1 MAQPCT
7 RPLLNNLAKN
17 LWSRYRGK
25 RAGRSTKTKEAN
37 RTYKITQVN
46 PRPKDHSKAKINSR
60 GHDPSNCISITTKLQ
75 FTSVP
80 EPQARNFVPSLFL
93 SNVMSLAPKIDE
105 VSHVVQNANY
115 DLVCITESWLRQHIP
130 DSVIA
135 INGYN
140 IIRRDRKEATH
151 GGVCMYIKESI
162 PFSVLDFSEVDENPV
177 FDFEVLWAKLRPTR
191 LPRGFSSIISG
202 VIYHPPSAP
211 DSKMQD
217 YLLNCLTSIESQ
229 HPNSG
234 ILLVGD
240 LNHLNETTLKS
251 NFNLNQIVHF
261 PTRGKSFL
269 GATSEYPATHLHVI
283 E

>member
-1 MAQPCT
+1 
-7 RPLLNNLAKN
+7 
-17 LWSRYRGK
+17 
-25 RAGRSTKTKEAN
+25 
-37 RTYKITQVN
+37 
-46 PRPKDHSKAKINSR
+46 
-60 GHDPSNCISITTKLQ
+60 
-75 FTSVP
+75 
-80 EPQARNFVPSLFL
+80 
-93 SNVMSLAPKIDE
+93 
-105 VSHVVQNANY
+105 
-115 DLVCITESWLRQHIP
+115 
-130 DSVIA
+130 
-135 INGYN
+135 
-140 IIRRDRKEATH
+140 
-151 GGVCMYIKESI
+151 MYIKESI

-251 NFNLNQIVHF
+251 NFNLKQIVHF

-269 GATSEYPATHLHVI
+269 DRILTNMKEFYDKAIERPKVGLSDHSSVEIIMIIHVVVKISSRLYPY
-283 E
+283 

>member
-1 MAQPCT
+1 
-7 RPLLNNLAKN
+7 
-17 LWSRYRGK
+17 
-25 RAGRSTKTKEAN
+25 
-37 RTYKITQVN
+37 
-46 PRPKDHSKAKINSR
+46 
-60 GHDPSNCISITTKLQ
+60 
-75 FTSVP
+75 
-80 EPQARNFVPSLFL
+80 
-93 SNVMSLAPKIDE
+93 MSLAPKIDE

-251 NFNLNQIVHF
+251 NFNLKQIVHF

-269 GATSEYPATHLHVI
+269 DRILTNMKEFYDKAIERPKVGLSDHSSVEIIMIIHVVVKISSRLYPY
-283 E
+283 